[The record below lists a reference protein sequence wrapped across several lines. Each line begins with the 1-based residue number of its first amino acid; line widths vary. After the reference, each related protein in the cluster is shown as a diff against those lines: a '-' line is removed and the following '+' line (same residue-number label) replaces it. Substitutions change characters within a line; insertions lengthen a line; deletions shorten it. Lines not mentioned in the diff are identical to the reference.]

1 MSALRAKDNPAPC
14 STSPGGARPYY
25 RAPAFHD
32 FRRKSALTRLRAF
45 LLFAALAGM
54 ATVFGACGGGGGG
67 SDENP
72 QTVLEDATFEGIENA
87 DLDLSIGVDVSGD
100 EGGSIDIGL
109 FGPFQSRG
117 EDLPELDMTVEASG
131 SVKGEDIDFDAGLVL
146 LPNRAYVDYE
156 GTDYEV
162 DPTTFSFVQSAIEQ
176 AQKESG
182 AQGGTAGA
190 TACQEAV
197 AGRFKVGDYV
207 DNLTNEGSAD
217 VGGADTTKVSGD
229 LDVAGALDAVSEI
242 LEIPACKSQAEAA
255 GTQSLP
261 ELESATGE
269 IEKALKSAHAEIY
282 VGDDDIIRRL
292 TAQFTI
298 EPEGEE
304 SVTVDL
310 DLTLSGVNEG
320 QQIEIPSGAKPLNE
334 LFLKLGINPI
344 ELLEGAQSGKGLGPL
359 LEQLGGGAG
368 SLGGSLPG
376 AQ

>member
-1 MSALRAKDNPAPC
+1 
-14 STSPGGARPYY
+14 
-25 RAPAFHD
+25 
-32 FRRKSALTRLRAF
+32 
-45 LLFAALAGM
+45 
-54 ATVFGACGGGGGG
+54 
-67 SDENP
+67 
-72 QTVLEDATFEGIENA
+72 
-87 DLDLSIGVDVSGD
+87 
-100 EGGSIDIGL
+100 
-109 FGPFQSRG
+109 
-117 EDLPELDMTVEASG
+117 
-131 SVKGEDIDFDAGLVL
+131 
-146 LPNRAYVDYE
+146 
-156 GTDYEV
+156 
-162 DPTTFSFVQSAIEQ
+162 
-176 AQKESG
+176 
-182 AQGGTAGA
+182 
-190 TACQEAV
+190 
-197 AGRFKVGDYV
+197 
-207 DNLTNEGSAD
+207 
-217 VGGADTTKVSGD
+217 
-229 LDVAGALDAVSEI
+229 VSEI

-255 GTQSLP
+255 GTQALP

-320 QQIEIPSGAKPLNE
+320 QKIEIPSGAKPLNE